1 MAAGERVG
9 DRPPATNARSQPGSP
24 TFSDLERRRA
34 QLWTV
39 SIVLVATVVT
49 VIALLIA
56 GRGFLFEALTLD
68 SLTVWIIGVLLVG
81 LLLAFILYVLE
92 KERNIRRM
100 SQVLI
105 DEKIAHDAMEREMER
120 DKERI
125 ARLEELDRL
134 KSDFVATVS
143 HELRTPLTAIIGA
156 AKTIARKGDRM
167 DAAQH
172 SSLVDMIGRQ
182 GERLFRLVDDVLTA
196 SRIESGLAPP
206 RREQVDL
213 EAAARTVVADLKHAY
228 PDEKRGIDIEATPP
242 GARAWGDADSIQQI
256 LANLIENAIKYS
268 GPGARVIVRVSST
281 PNEAVLEVSDEG
293 AGIAPD
299 HLKSIF
305 DRFRQVE
312 ASETRSAG
320 GFGLGLFIV
329 KNLVESHRGTVDV
342 SSEVG
347 KGTTFRIHLPQRA

>member
-1 MAAGERVG
+1 MAAGERLETQSAAP
-9 DRPPATNARSQPGSP
+9 DARNRPGNP
-24 TFSDLERRRA
+24 TFSDLERRRV
-34 QLWTV
+34 QLWAV
-39 SIVLVATVVT
+39 SIVLVATVVG
-49 VIALLIA
+49 VIALLLS
-56 GRGFLFEALTLD
+56 GRGFLFDALTLD

-92 KERNIRRM
+92 KERNLRRM
-100 SQVLI
+100 SKVLI
-105 DEKIAHDAMEREMER
+105 DEKVTSEALIREVEK

-196 SRIESGLAPP
+196 ARIESGLSPP
-206 RREQVDL
+206 KREEVDL
-213 EAAARTVVADLKHAY
+213 GEIGRTVVTDLRHAY
-228 PDEKRGIDIEATPP
+228 PDDRRQIDLETIPP
-242 GARAWGDADSIQQI
+242 GATAWGDPDSIQQI

-268 GPGARVIVRVSST
+268 GPGARVLVRLQASSS
-281 PNEAVLEVSDEG
+281 EAILEVSDEG
-293 AGIAPD
+293 AGISPD
-299 HLKSIF
+299 HLKSIW

-342 SSEVG
+342 ASEVG
-347 KGTTFRIHLPQRA
+347 KGTTFRVHLPQRA